1 MLRDELKNAMKDA
14 LREKRTHELA
24 TIRLILAAVKDR
36 DIAAREHGRMDGVD
50 DDSIRDLLQ
59 KMIKQ
64 RGESISLYEQGGR
77 LELAEAERAE
87 IEVIKTFL
95 PTQMSADQ
103 VETAVE
109 AAIARIGATGIKD
122 MGKLMAELRQK
133 HGAALDV
140 PTAAAIAKRRLGVG

>member
-14 LREKRTHELA
+14 MREKRAHELA

-109 AAIARIGATGIKD
+109 AAIARIGAAGIKD
-122 MGKLMAELRQK
+122 MGKVMAELRQK

-140 PTAAAIAKRRLGVG
+140 PTAAALAKRRLGVG

>member
-1 MLRDELKNAMKDA
+1 
-14 LREKRTHELA
+14 
-24 TIRLILAAVKDR
+24 
-36 DIAAREHGRMDGVD
+36 MDGVD

-109 AAIARIGATGIKD
+109 AAIARIGAAGIKD
-122 MGKLMAELRQK
+122 MGKVMAELRQK

-140 PTAAAIAKRRLGVG
+140 PTAAALAKRRLGVG